1 MGMNKQNGTLILDQI
16 QVNQKIKRMAY
27 EIYENNFK
35 EKKLFLAGIEGGGY
49 MLSKMLKSQ
58 LDKISPIE
66 TQLLKIKL
74 DKSAPSLSEI
84 KIDGELSKVK
94 NHVVIMV
101 DDVQNTGKTFT
112 YGMRPFLNI
121 KVKKIEVVV
130 LVNRDHSQFPVA
142 PTYTGYEL
150 STTLDEHIKVILKEG
165 KKEVYLY

>member
-1 MGMNKQNGTLILDQI
+1 MNKQNGTLILDQI

-35 EKKLFLAGIEGGGY
+35 EKRLFLAGIEGGGY
-49 MLSKMLKSQ
+49 MLSKMLKNQ

-84 KIDGELSKVK
+84 NIDGELGKVK

-101 DDVQNTGKTFT
+101 DDVQNACGTSPGKLPVSIVMDMKFSTI
-112 YGMRPFLNI
+112 RR
-121 KVKKIEVVV
+121 KDQV
-130 LVNRDHSQFPVA
+130 LESHW
-142 PTYTGYEL
+142 
-150 STTLDEHIKVILKEG
+150 
-165 KKEVYLY
+165 